1 MEMSNKPP
9 ITCFNAQE
17 CVYDPKTCQ
26 LYEYRTEVCLLEH
39 FKNWMKEMT
48 PGKPRV
54 DKPVE
59 IEVPPP
65 ARVVT
70 PTTPPPAPPRSAP
83 KVGAIVGKVVSNPL
97 SKEVPTKT
105 GPKGICV
112 FMVDD
117 GATQVRV
124 TLWERPD
131 LAQLISM
138 GDEVTL
144 EGLVEGTVYE
154 GTRQFNGGNRTTLV
168 GANVAGIEVPQSTAP
183 PTIANPNAPASEK
196 QINLLNKMGV
206 KNLSPNITKQQA
218 SDLISSRMKK

>member
-1 MEMSNKPP
+1 MEMSTKPP
-9 ITCFNAQE
+9 VTCFNGGE
-17 CVYDPKTCQ
+17 CIYDVKVCR
-26 LYEYRTEVCLLEH
+26 LYEDRTEECRLENL
-39 FKNWMKEMT
+39 KNWLKETT
-48 PGKPRV
+48 PQSYQAG
-54 DKPVE
+54 KPVE

-65 ARVVT
+65 VRVVT
-70 PTTPPPAPPRSAP
+70 PTTPTPPPRSTP

-117 GATQVRV
+117 GSTQVRV

-168 GANVAGIEVPQSTAP
+168 GANVAGIEVPQQTK
-183 PTIANPNAPASEK
+183 IANPNAPASEK

-206 KNLSPNITKQQA
+206 KNISPSITKQQA